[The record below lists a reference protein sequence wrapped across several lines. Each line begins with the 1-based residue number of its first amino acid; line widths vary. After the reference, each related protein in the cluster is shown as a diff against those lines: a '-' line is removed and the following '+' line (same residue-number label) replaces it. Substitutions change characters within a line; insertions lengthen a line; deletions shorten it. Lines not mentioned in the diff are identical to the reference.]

1 MVGWSNGLFGEALRF
16 PPWPTHMPAGLYFG
30 SISGR
35 NYRIESCNSVRWRT
49 CVLILDLLL
58 DATSLAW
65 GFRSQTGLF
74 CGRAFSLFF
83 TSTARGG
90 KDRSVVK
97 AQKSRAKETVLAATN
112 LKVITKS
119 NLYRVG
125 AASAVALHA
134 TIRM

>member
-1 MVGWSNGLFGEALRF
+1 LSSRPTQFIVTLLPSSTFILELF
-16 PPWPTHMPAGLYFG
+16 
-30 SISGR
+30 
-35 NYRIESCNSVRWRT
+35 
-49 CVLILDLLL
+49 LDV
-58 DATSLAW
+58 TSLAW

-74 CGRAFSLFF
+74 CGRPFPFFF

-97 AQKSRAKETVLAATN
+97 AQKSRSKETELVATN

-125 AASAVALHA
+125 AASAVAQEHNIGMQL
-134 TIRM
+134 